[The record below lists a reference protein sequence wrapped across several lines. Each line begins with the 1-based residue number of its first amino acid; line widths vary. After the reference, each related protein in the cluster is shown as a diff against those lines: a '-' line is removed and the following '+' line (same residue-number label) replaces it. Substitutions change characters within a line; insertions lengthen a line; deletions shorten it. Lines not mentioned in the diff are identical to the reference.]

1 MLVLIFWAAAVGI
14 GVVLLGSIGYGL
26 VGHLSRLRR
35 GNESS
40 STTVE
45 ATLSHNSGN
54 LLQTQPVEALRF
66 PSPRGRHRA
75 G

>member
-35 GNESS
+35 A
-40 STTVE
+40 VE
-45 ATLSHNSGN
+45 QAQGELTPS
-54 LLQTQPVEALRF
+54 VAALRS
-66 PSPRGRHRA
+66 PSPPGRHRA

>member
-26 VGHLSRLRR
+26 VGHLGRLRR
-35 GNESS
+35 A
-40 STTVE
+40 VE
-45 ATLSHNSGN
+45 QAQAELT
-54 LLQTQPVEALRF
+54 PAVAALRSA
-66 PSPRGRHRA
+66 SPPGRHRA

>member
-26 VGHLSRLRR
+26 VGHLGRLRR
-35 GNESS
+35 AVEQAQAELTPAVAALHPP
-40 STTVE
+40 ST
-45 ATLSHNSGN
+45 
-54 LLQTQPVEALRF
+54 P
-66 PSPRGRHRA
+66 GRHRA

>member
-35 GNESS
+35 A
-40 STTVE
+40 VE
-45 ATLSHNSGN
+45 QAQAELT
-54 LLQTQPVEALRF
+54 PVVVALRS
-66 PSPRGRHRA
+66 PSPPGRHRA

>member
-14 GVVLLGSIGYGL
+14 GVVLLGSVGYGL
-26 VGHLSRLRR
+26 VGHLGRLRR
-35 GNESS
+35 A
-40 STTVE
+40 VE
-45 ATLSHNSGN
+45 QAQAELT
-54 LLQTQPVEALRF
+54 PAVEALRF